1 MVCTLT
7 DASGRFIGYGM
18 EPAVRSLQDLVCEG
32 AQPDAHVH
40 AAAAQLAS
48 ALQHTHAKRVVHG
61 DVKPDNVL
69 VRAQRP
75 MFQASA
81 LSQPIVLQSTTVITQ
96 RMVRGTCRTGSVLVW
111 AQTTTCHFYWFL
123 HCSSSKP

>member
-1 MVCTLT
+1 MCTLT

-18 EPAVRSLQDLVCEG
+18 EPAVCSLQDLVFKG
-32 AQPDAHVH
+32 AQPDAHVL
-40 AAAAQLAS
+40 AAATQLAS

-75 MFQASA
+75 MLHASA
-81 LSQPIVLQSTTVITQ
+81 LSQPLI
-96 RMVRGTCRTGSVLVW
+96 
-111 AQTTTCHFYWFL
+111 
-123 HCSSSKP
+123 